1 MFSNNLANEV
11 AGRGVR
17 INCVAPARVL
27 TERME
32 RRVPNGAKRQA
43 ASVPLGRMGTP
54 EDVAATL
61 LLVSAASA
69 RITGV
74 TSTWQVGQDG
84 ALVSRDIRRH
94 VRAGLLIIQTGELR

>member
-54 EDVAATL
+54 EVL
-61 LLVSAASA
+61 WSQG
-69 RITGV
+69 I
-74 TSTWQVGQDG
+74 
-84 ALVSRDIRRH
+84 
-94 VRAGLLIIQTGELR
+94 